1 MTTPEQNLWVS
12 VIAQQFTDA
21 VRKKTDNDVL
31 LARNWLE
38 SNTTDF
44 KTVCYLA
51 GLNPE
56 WVIREWKMI
65 KSGEKNI
72 SRWKKS

>member
-44 KTVCYLA
+44 KTV
-51 GLNPE
+51 
-56 WVIREWKMI
+56 
-65 KSGEKNI
+65 
-72 SRWKKS
+72 